1 MKISI
6 REKDI
11 GMFKAIDVSCKDGVI
26 VLDFDCANCGVPMV
40 NSRPIVPVPMVYPL
54 KDLNHLTWSEIEAI
68 GAAGKARETF
78 ALGATKKDHMKNGYD
93 AEWKIIG
100 FDHDDLADGSGKAP
114 ISWDM
119 VRAYKDEWSMNDEAT
134 NAGGWDQCK
143 ARKRVDGE
151 LLSLCSDELQAIIK
165 PVIKLT
171 SAGSCSKDIIKSI
184 CKLWLKSEK
193 ELFGRCIYSAPGEGH
208 WYEYYR
214 QEDVPYFALDE
225 NGDRVCQWLRSALC
239 TGSNLFC
246 SVNTD
251 GSANNNNANYSL
263 ALLPGFCDA
272 RSNGVANRRKTT
284 FAKGDVL
291 PWVKVLK
298 TALRRSHTDAAC
310 MAKNCATF
318 VSCVGSK

>member
-143 ARKRVDGE
+143 ARKRMDGE

-225 NGDRVCQWLRSALC
+225 NGDRVCQWLRSARY
-239 TGSNLFC
+239 TSYYSFC
-246 SVNTD
+246 IVNTD
-251 GSANNNNANYSL
+251 GSADNNNAYYSL
-263 ALLPGFCDA
+263 ALLPGF
-272 RSNGVANRRKTT
+272 
-284 FAKGDVL
+284 
-291 PWVKVLK
+291 
-298 TALRRSHTDAAC
+298 
-310 MAKNCATF
+310 
-318 VSCVGSK
+318 SC